1 MKATAMSTCYSTLR
15 SILET
20 RRGSTTSSLKTG
32 KTFSRGKSFL
42 TSSVILFNQVSS
54 DHVNQRNFRGS
65 FCWFCGQLCAWLG
78 SLGPWSE
85 RGKQGQLQTEWRLC
99 QRDARKDIEEAS
111 DRCWLSWSITSTRGR
126 SLASTTQFRL
136 RLRYLPRRSFTASG
150 MWSLLPSLLLKM

>member
-54 DHVNQRNFRGS
+54 DHVNQRNYRGG

-85 RGKQGQLQTEWRLC
+85 GGTQGQLQTEWGLC
-99 QRDARKDIEEAS
+99 QRRARYDIDKTS
-111 DRCWLSWSITSTRGR
+111 DRCRLSWSIASTRGR
-126 SLASTTQFRL
+126 SLSFTPQSRL
-136 RLRYLPRRSFTASG
+136 WLWYLPRGSTTANA
-150 MWSLLPSLLLKM
+150 MWWLQPSLLPKM